1 MAALKNLFGKD
12 VQLDKLPA
20 ELKAL
25 IEQMRHERSV
35 YEALVKRSEQLNTA
49 VAPLQQ
55 KLSQVEQFQ
64 KTAVTLEQSQR
75 STQAGLQEVQSL
87 AQSARTELEGLRGP
101 LKEFMAAKKDLPGV
115 LELVKPLGALRGET
129 SAISERVRELSDQ
142 VEQVRQHQGR
152 VASESAA
159 AVSRLGA
166 VEDGIKRAEA
176 LSATVE
182 QLQLL
187 MKDVPDVKRD
197 LSTLNVLAEYVT
209 RKVATLESQKDMV
222 ERATQRAERLTE
234 LASQVDRQLQH
245 QQENAKFLERLE
257 KNVDEVKKLHEVALQ
272 RATDIG
278 KQYERIDVEGHKLAA
293 EFAAQRDALKQAAG
307 NFGFDRDGLEALSQR
322 ITELRNAVSAT
333 ERELPALEETR
344 TALSAVERDGERLRG
359 TVGQLTGQVAALET
373 AAKAARG
380 AQDQVR
386 QLQDTVADL
395 TQRMEALAPESL
407 SEDLDERARQMEEV
421 RARVAGL
428 EKELSDWEALEQRT
442 TRALELAQERREAVA
457 GLKADLQRVFDVA
470 DATVSQVRGVVELQQ
485 QIDQRQQALDPVLEK
500 LSQLDRQG
508 EALEL
513 RQQQFDEAEQRLA
526 RLDALLIDLQS
537 TFQTVLDEKE
547 FLERVVETAGNLAL
561 QTMQAEA
568 AIATL
573 REASET
579 AKGKRAQA

>member
-1 MAALKNLFGKD
+1 M
-12 VQLDKLPA
+12 
-20 ELKAL
+20 
-25 IEQMRHERSV
+25 
-35 YEALVKRSEQLNTA
+35 
-49 VAPLQQ
+49 
-55 KLSQVEQFQ
+55 
-64 KTAVTLEQSQR
+64 
-75 STQAGLQEVQSL
+75 
-87 AQSARTELEGLRGP
+87 
-101 LKEFMAAKKDLPGV
+101 
-115 LELVKPLGALRGET
+115 
-129 SAISERVRELSDQ
+129 
-142 VEQVRQHQGR
+142 
-152 VASESAA
+152 
-159 AVSRLGA
+159 SRLGA
-166 VEDGIKRAEA
+166 VEDGVKRAEA

-182 QLQLL
+182 QLQQL

-234 LASQVDRQLQH
+234 LASQVDRQLQQ

-257 KNVDEVKKLHEVALQ
+257 KNVDEIRKLHEAALQ

-278 KQYERIDVEGHKLAA
+278 KQYESIHVEGHKLAT

-344 TALSAVERDGERLRG
+344 TALSAIEQDGERLRD
-359 TVGQLTGQVAALET
+359 TVGQLTGQVTALET

-386 QLQDTVADL
+386 QLQDTVTEL